1 MYLIPLLIVIIFSN
15 LISSEIVLICQ
26 INEELEN
33 EVDAH
38 QKVYKNKTLKIFIDE
53 KKKWINDF
61 SFSDWEK
68 RKDRFSDI
76 NFTSKSNVFLFKLK
90 EFHNQEKKNLESVS
104 EISITKITK
113 ILKFKKHY
121 YDFNKKIFFTSEVR
135 GKCK

>member
-38 QKVYKNKTLKIFIDE
+38 HKVYKNKTLKIFIDE

-90 EFHNQEKKNLESVS
+90 EFHNQEKKKLESVS

-113 ILKFKKHY
+113 ILKFKKYY
-121 YDFNKKIFFTSEVR
+121 YDFNRKIFFTSEVR